1 MSAESAASESARFTL
16 TPRHVGH
23 RHGAFTRSLSNALDY
38 VDLSMLTQTPAT
50 TALRAAAMRTETNAA
65 QQLRSAGFVV
75 ERKSKLAAPK
85 LDTVYSAQDVLPDAA
100 DAESSLS
107 RVSRTSQVRLTKS
120 DPLTARPL
128 TAHHSPPRRLSEANA
143 LRGRPSLP
151 VVSDGRAPIP
161 VIPVTSRRKSHPK
174 TPPAPLISRRR
185 RGASFTIPA
194 EFLRSHSESDA
205 ASTPSPAK
213 AAAVALRRSISSPAK
228 SPLVPALSPAEAAL
242 TGYPL
247 PGRLHIELHK
257 PEVATVL
264 GVSFDPRGDTPGAI
278 GVRVCAVAD
287 GGLAAANRIA
297 VGMTLLSVRGG
308 DGGDEARPVRTA
320 KEAAARLREA
330 AGTLTLELLPARSG
344 ASWRGL
350 LK

>member
-1 MSAESAASESARFTL
+1 
-16 TPRHVGH
+16 
-23 RHGAFTRSLSNALDY
+23 
-38 VDLSMLTQTPAT
+38 
-50 TALRAAAMRTETNAA
+50 MRTETNATA
-65 QQLRSAGFVV
+65 ALRSAGFVV

-100 DAESSLS
+100 DAEPSLS
-107 RVSRTSQVRLTKS
+107 RVSRTSQVRLTQSERNSARRPSSSTSSAAERLTQS
-120 DPLTARPL
+120 DPLKARPL

-185 RGASFTIPA
+185 RGSSWTIPA
-194 EFLRSHSESDA
+194 EFLRNHSESDA

-213 AAAVALRRSISSPAK
+213 AVALRRSVSSPAK

-257 PEVATVL
+257 PDVATVL

-287 GGLAAANRIA
+287 GGVAAANRIA
-297 VGMTLLSVRGG
+297 FGMKLLSVRGG

-330 AGTLTLELLPARSG
+330 EGTLTLELLPARSG

>member
-1 MSAESAASESARFTL
+1 
-16 TPRHVGH
+16 
-23 RHGAFTRSLSNALDY
+23 
-38 VDLSMLTQTPAT
+38 
-50 TALRAAAMRTETNAA
+50 MRTETDAA
-65 QQLRSAGFVV
+65 QQLRSSAGFVV

-107 RVSRTSQVRLTKS
+107 RVSRTSQVRLTQS
-120 DPLTARPL
+120 EPVVGVLRGRAPHAVRPADGAAARGV
-128 TAHHSPPRRLSEANA
+128 SEANA

-185 RGASFTIPA
+185 RGSSWTIPA
-194 EFLRSHSESDA
+194 EFLRNHSEPDA

-257 PEVATVL
+257 PETATVL
-264 GVSFDPRGDTPGAI
+264 GISFDPRGDTRGAT
-278 GVRVCAVAD
+278 ASASAP
-287 GGLAAANRIA
+287 LPTAASPR
-297 VGMTLLSVRGG
+297 
-308 DGGDEARPVRTA
+308 RTA
-320 KEAAARLREA
+320 SPSA
-330 AGTLTLELLPARSG
+330 
-344 ASWRGL
+344 
-350 LK
+350 

>member
-1 MSAESAASESARFTL
+1 M
-16 TPRHVGH
+16 
-23 RHGAFTRSLSNALDY
+23 
-38 VDLSMLTQTPAT
+38 
-50 TALRAAAMRTETNAA
+50 
-65 QQLRSAGFVV
+65 V

-107 RVSRTSQVRLTKS
+107 RVSRTSQPFSTSSSASSAAERLTQS

-128 TAHHSPPRRLSEANA
+128 TAEANA

-194 EFLRSHSESDA
+194 EFLRNNSESDA

-228 SPLVPALSPAEAAL
+228 SPLVPTLSPAEAAL

-257 PEVATVL
+257 PERATVL
-264 GVSFDPRGDTPGAI
+264 GISFDPRGDTRGAD

-287 GGLAAANRIA
+287 GGIAAANRIA

-308 DGGDEARPVRTA
+308 DGGDEATPVRTA

-330 AGTLTLELLPARSG
+330 EGTLTLELLPARSG

>member
-1 MSAESAASESARFTL
+1 
-16 TPRHVGH
+16 
-23 RHGAFTRSLSNALDY
+23 
-38 VDLSMLTQTPAT
+38 
-50 TALRAAAMRTETNAA
+50 MRTETNAA

-107 RVSRTSQVRLTKS
+107 RVSRTSQQFSARLTQSERSSDRPSSSASSAAERLTQS

-185 RGASFTIPA
+185 RGSSWTIPA
-194 EFLRSHSESDA
+194 EFLRNHSESDA

-257 PEVATVL
+257 PEKATVL
-264 GVSFDPRGDTPGAI
+264 GISFDPRGDTPGAD

-287 GGLAAANRIA
+287 GGIAAANRIA

-308 DGGDEARPVRTA
+308 DGGDEATPVRTA

-330 AGTLTLELLPARSG
+330 EGTLTLELLPARSG

>member
-1 MSAESAASESARFTL
+1 
-16 TPRHVGH
+16 
-23 RHGAFTRSLSNALDY
+23 
-38 VDLSMLTQTPAT
+38 
-50 TALRAAAMRTETNAA
+50 MRTETNATA
-65 QQLRSAGFVV
+65 SLRSAGFIV

-85 LDTVYSAQDVLPDAA
+85 LDTVYSAQDVLSDGA

-107 RVSRTSQVRLTKS
+107 RVSRTSQPFSSSSSTSSAAERLTQS

-128 TAHHSPPRRLSEANA
+128 TAHPSPPRRLSEANA

-194 EFLRSHSESDA
+194 EFLRNHSESDA

-287 GGLAAANRIA
+287 GGVAAANRIA

-308 DGGDEARPVRTA
+308 DGGDEARAVRTA

-330 AGTLTLELLPARSG
+330 EGTLTLELLPARSG

>member
-1 MSAESAASESARFTL
+1 
-16 TPRHVGH
+16 
-23 RHGAFTRSLSNALDY
+23 
-38 VDLSMLTQTPAT
+38 
-50 TALRAAAMRTETNAA
+50 MRTETNACLNSPQTNA
-65 QQLRSAGFVV
+65 RPPLDLSAVV
-75 ERKSKLAAPK
+75 ERKSKLLAAPK
-85 LDTVYSAQDVLPDAA
+85 LRHRVQRAGRAA
-100 DAESSLS
+100 GRHRRGIVALARLAHVAAKEA
-107 RVSRTSQVRLTKS
+107 VARLTQSERSSARRPSSSASSAAERLTQS

-185 RGASFTIPA
+185 RGSSWTIPA
-194 EFLRSHSESDA
+194 EFLRNHSESDA

-247 PGRLHIELHK
+247 LPGRLHIELHK
-257 PEVATVL
+257 PETATVL
-264 GVSFDPRGDTPGAI
+264 GISFDPRGDTPGAD

-287 GGLAAANRIA
+287 GGIAAANRIA

-308 DGGDEARPVRTA
+308 DGGDEATPVRTA
-320 KEAAARLREA
+320 KEPSPRHGARGCARRRARSPSSCCPRGAAR
-330 AGTLTLELLPARSG
+330 AGAGCS
-344 ASWRGL
+344 SRGGS
-350 LK
+350 K